1 MVLPGVVAGGATVKG
16 YVLNRVVR
24 SQRFTSDRAGKV
36 VEIKEGDV
44 KRAEHKEVLSIE
56 VLVAG
61 FTHSYT
67 ANERERERERDG
79 AD

>member
-1 MVLPGVVAGGATVKG
+1 MRSTVAREATVKG
-16 YVLNRVVR
+16 YVLNRFVR
-24 SQRFTSDRAGKV
+24 GPRFTSDRAGKV

-44 KRAEHKEVLSIE
+44 KRAEHEEVLRIE

-67 ANERERERERDG
+67 ANERERDG